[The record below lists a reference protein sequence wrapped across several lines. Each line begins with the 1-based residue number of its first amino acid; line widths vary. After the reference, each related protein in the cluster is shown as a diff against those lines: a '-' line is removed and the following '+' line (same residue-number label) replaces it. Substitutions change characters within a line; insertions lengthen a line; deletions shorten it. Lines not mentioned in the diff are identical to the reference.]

1 MSESAGEDGV
11 MLSFKALRRWFYDR
25 GLVLALV
32 GSLAF
37 WLIAGRALMGL
48 LHEGGILN
56 LGG

>member
-1 MSESAGEDGV
+1 MV
-11 MLSFKALRRWFYDR
+11 LSFKALRRWFYDR

-37 WLIAGRALMGL
+37 WLIAGRALVGL
-48 LHEGGILN
+48 LHEGGMLN